1 MSARELND
9 QIDQR
14 YGSPDDFVAR
24 VKKTIWAHD
33 IPVTSLAEEA
43 GYDLGN
49 VSRWLNLRVTPSLK
63 TMLVLDEALERL
75 LEDL

>member
-1 MSARELND
+1 MSAKELND
-9 QIDQR
+9 LLDQR
-14 YGSPDDFVAR
+14 YGTPATFVGR
-24 VKKTIWAHD
+24 VRQTIWDAD
-33 IPVTSLAEEA
+33 ISVTELAEEA

-49 VSRWLNLRVTPSLK
+49 VSRWLNLRVVPSLR